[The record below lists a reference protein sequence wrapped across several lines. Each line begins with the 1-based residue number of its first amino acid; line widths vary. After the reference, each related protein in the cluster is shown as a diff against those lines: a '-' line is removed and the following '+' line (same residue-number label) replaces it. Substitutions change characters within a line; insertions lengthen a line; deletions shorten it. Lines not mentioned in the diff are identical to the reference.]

1 MSDEEDLQEHP
12 EMYGFIDK
20 AKLKNNKPSTITL
33 KLIMERNLKKTQPVR
48 PARELLSDVNED
60 SATDDET
67 DESTRAKNN
76 RDYTDIA
83 ELKASQL
90 LKLTHVHLDREQIGE
105 IDNLAEYL
113 GDVTHL
119 YLQQNLIEKIENL
132 EFLHRLKFICLANN
146 RIKRVENLSMLSN
159 LKFLDLSHNCIAD
172 FDVKELPAGLVSLDL
187 RENPC
192 LEDGEKWQL
201 TLLKL
206 NVLLKSLNGE
216 SLVRGLSEGM
226 SEMDLGEAGEKQ
238 EPGTGGKENDETF
251 ETMREKVVERSKL
264 RQKEDIGYL
273 EKISQ
278 ERKLR
283 LDEARRSITAN
294 FKS

>member
-67 DESTRAKNN
+67 DESARAKNN

-146 RIKRVENLSMLSN
+146 RIERVENLSMLSN

-172 FDVKELPAGLVSLDL
+172 LDVKELPTGLVSLDL
-187 RENPC
+187 RDNPC

-216 SLVRGLSEGM
+216 SLVRGLSEEL
-226 SEMDLGEAGEKQ
+226 SEMDLGRNH
-238 EPGTGGKENDETF
+238 EPGSGEEENHETF